1 MQASRWGLPGS
12 RHKII
17 FVKFQ
22 DLKLSPAFKKKE
34 KRKKKRKIIA
44 DLAVV
49 IIYGRAFKF

>member
-1 MQASRWGLPGS
+1 MQAPRWGLPGS

-44 DLAVV
+44 GLAVV
-49 IIYGRAFKF
+49 IIYGRALKF